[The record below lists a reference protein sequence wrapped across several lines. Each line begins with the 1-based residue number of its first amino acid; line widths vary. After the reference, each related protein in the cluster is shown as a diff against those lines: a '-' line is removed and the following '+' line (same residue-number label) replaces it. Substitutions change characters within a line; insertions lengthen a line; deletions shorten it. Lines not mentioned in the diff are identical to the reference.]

1 MAVRVR
7 KRPVGRVLGSATC
20 TVLLVLGL
28 PAGAGYAAADE
39 PPALPTVTNSCVGP
53 SPVPFAGIP
62 WPVARLAPQAVW
74 PLSRGAGVTVA
85 VVDTGVSAV
94 ASGLA
99 GAVLPGRDVV
109 AGGPADRDCRGRG
122 TALAG
127 IVAARPV
134 TGTGVV
140 GLAPAVSVLPVRIVD
155 GQGRLQPRY
164 LADGIRAAVALG
176 AEVILVGTGV
186 DVADANL
193 RAAVNEAVA
202 RDIVLVA
209 AISDQRGASQ
219 AGTPVVWYP
228 AGFEQVVAVGG
239 IDADGKPTEPVVE
252 KSGVDLVAP
261 GVAAVSVGPSGP
273 GHYRIGGAAVAAAYV
288 AGAAA
293 LVRSYRPAMTSAEI
307 RARLELTAEHPPGVA
322 RTPALGAGVL
332 DPYGAVS
339 VLDPGQAARPVA
351 PRPAPAVLP
360 VVPPADPAVGR
371 AAGVGAAVGVGTL
384 LALAAAVTIRAGRRR
399 RWRVR

>member
-7 KRPVGRVLGSATC
+7 KRAVGRLIGSATC

-28 PAGAGYAAADE
+28 PAGAGYASADE
-39 PPALPTVTNSCVGP
+39 PPTLPTVTNECVGP
-53 SPVPFAGIP
+53 SPVPFAGVP

-74 PLSRGAGVTVA
+74 PLSRGGGVTVA
-85 VVDTGVSAV
+85 VVDTGVSA
-94 ASGLA
+94 AATGLT
-99 GAVLPGRDVV
+99 GVVLPGRDVV
-109 AGGPADRDCRGRG
+109 AGGRADRDCRGRG

-140 GLAPAVSVLPVRIVD
+140 GVAPAVSVLPVRIVD

-164 LADGIRAAVALG
+164 LADGIRAAVSLG
-176 AEVILVGTGV
+176 ADVILVGTGV
-186 DVADANL
+186 EAPDANL
-193 RAAVNEAVA
+193 RAAVDEAVA

-219 AGTPVVWYP
+219 AGAPVVWYP
-228 AGFEQVVAVGG
+228 AGFPQVVAVGG
-239 IDADGKPTEPVVE
+239 IDADGRPTAPVVE
-252 KSGVDLVAP
+252 ESGVDLVAP
-261 GVAAVSVGPSGP
+261 GVAAVSVGPSGA
-273 GHYRIGGAAVAAAYV
+273 GHYRVGGAAVAAAYV
-288 AGAAA
+288 AGTAA
-293 LVRSYRPAMTSAEI
+293 LVRSYRPALGAAEI
-307 RARLELTAEHPPGVA
+307 RTRLELTAEHPPGAA

-332 DPYGAVS
+332 DPYAAVS
-339 VLDPGQAARPVA
+339 VVDPGQAARPVEA
-351 PRPAPAVLP
+351 RPAPAVLP

-371 AAGVGAAVGVGTL
+371 AGLVGAAVGVGTV
-384 LALAAAVTIRAGRRR
+384 LALAAGVTIRAGRRR